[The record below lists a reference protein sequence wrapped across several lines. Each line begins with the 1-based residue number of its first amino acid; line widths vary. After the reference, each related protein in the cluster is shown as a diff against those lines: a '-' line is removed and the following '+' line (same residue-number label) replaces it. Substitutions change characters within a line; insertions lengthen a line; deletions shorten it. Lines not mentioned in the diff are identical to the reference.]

1 MRKILIVLSI
11 CCFAAFSAQASKK
24 DSSKKNKKSKNEVQV
39 ARKLLNSTDSVSYA
53 LGVNMG
59 TSVKQQMTQFP
70 GCQYDINV
78 FAEAFEKAIKSD
90 TTLVMTSDS
99 ANVYLDKYMTKMQAQ
114 ENSKAKEDQAKFLSE
129 NKKREGVVELPSGL
143 QYQVVKAGTGP
154 KPQLTDK
161 VKVHYEGF
169 LLNGKKFDSSVDR
182 GEPVTFPLTQVIKG
196 WTEGLQQMNV
206 GSKYTLYIPYELAY
220 GEQGAGKVIPPFSIL
235 IFEVELLEIQK

>member
-59 TSVKQQMTQFP
+59 TSVKHQMTQFP
-70 GCQYDINV
+70 GGQYDINV

-220 GEQGAGKVIPPFSIL
+220 GEQGAGKVIPPFSML

>member
-1 MRKILIVLSI
+1 M
-11 CCFAAFSAQASKK
+11 
-24 DSSKKNKKSKNEVQV
+24 
-39 ARKLLNSTDSVSYA
+39 
-53 LGVNMG
+53 
-59 TSVKQQMTQFP
+59 
-70 GCQYDINV
+70 
-78 FAEAFEKAIKSD
+78 
-90 TTLVMTSDS
+90 
-99 ANVYLDKYMTKMQAQ
+99 
-114 ENSKAKEDQAKFLSE
+114 
-129 NKKREGVVELPSGL
+129 ELPSGL

-220 GEQGAGKVIPPFSIL
+220 GEQGAGKVIPPFSML